1 MPSPFHTSQPNHGR
15 GGTIGAL
22 VRDANAVRHARH
34 ACAVLLLCTFAGG
47 LIALSGCAGS
57 SGGGSGGGTSKSARP
72 AGLISADA
80 IANDEPRLDVIAG
93 SRVIAPI
100 SMLGPEAAAAIE
112 RRPDVRDAA
121 FEDGRNANAELWWI
135 SADAVAQHPGADRAW
150 LDSAGSWRAVRID
163 ASARESA
170 RDAEL
175 RRLRAAGPGLL
186 AVAFRAP
193 ADAAGQGVWFTG
205 RRIALNWLPAPAM
218 AARELPSSA
227 WQPTIPDAFRR
238 STTLLTL
245 LQPEAR
251 SPLYRWRFRL
261 LLEGLRPAALPSD
274 QALGGISAGGA
285 AFDDPIVESLATM
298 IEDRWRAAFV
308 RVYKASPAVSDRLRR
323 RLTAMINTGTE
334 VFPAWPTDRIDL
346 DSLVSDLLN
355 PALTP
360 AQAARRAETWMSTQ
374 PTAVAWVID
383 DAAGRDALRERTL
396 ASIGLANLSSISA
409 LGWVGVDAAAAITD
423 DPDADPSAPPDSPD
437 LDALA
442 VAPLGVDPPQSPSQS
457 PRTPAFS
464 PADLTREAP
473 DPIRLAAWSIAER
486 PALVNRRITRRDSLA
501 VPDIVDAHVNDWNA
515 ALRVKPGVIDA
526 APPGAAL
533 GPLLSQWTMR
543 EWLDS
548 AASGSTSRSTEPPEA
563 PLRVIGLLRNTSDPT
578 PPARTDS
585 AAGRQGPRGWSIM
598 LSCQIDPTATNTT
611 GDNALGGDTLRLW
624 IGPRGRARAV
634 FQITPPRPAPA
645 DANEDSDTAPNT
657 GTISSEP
664 LPTAL
669 APEPDAPK
677 IAAPAVGDGPTNVR
691 FATTAAAW
699 VVEIPLSPACFEPDG
714 TLLLAIERIDPN
726 GRRATW
732 PRAVLPW
739 QQEPGRAALN
749 TTAWQG
755 QR

>member
-1 MPSPFHTSQPNHGR
+1 VPSVFNTSQSSRSERVTGVTPARHSK
-15 GGTIGAL
+15 
-22 VRDANAVRHARH
+22 AVRRGRY
-34 ACAVLLLCTFAGG
+34 ACAALLICILAGG
-47 LIALSGCAGS
+47 VIALPGCAGS
-57 SGGGSGGGTSKSARP
+57 TSAAKSSRP
-72 AGLISADA
+72 TGLISADV
-80 IANDEPRLDVIAG
+80 IANDEPRLDVVAG
-93 SRVIAPI
+93 ARVIAPI
-100 SMLGPEAAAAIE
+100 SMLGPEAAAEIE

-135 SADAVAQHPGADRAW
+135 SADAARHPGADRAW
-150 LDSAGSWRAVRID
+150 LESPGNWQAVRID
-163 ASARESA
+163 AAA
-170 RDAEL
+170 RDSTRDAQV
-175 RRLRAAGPGLL
+175 RRLRDSGPGLL

-193 ADAAGQGVWFTG
+193 PDAAGQGVWFTG

-218 AARELPSSA
+218 VAREVPAAA

-238 STTLLTL
+238 STSLLTL

-261 LLEGLRPAALPSD
+261 LLEGLRPAAGD
-274 QALGGISAGGA
+274 TTAAGA
-285 AFDDPIVESLATM
+285 AFDDPTVEALASM

-308 RVYKASPAVSDRLRR
+308 RVYKASPAIADRLRR

-334 VFPAWPTDRIDL
+334 VFPAWPTDRVDL
-346 DSLVSDLLN
+346 DSLVADLLN

-374 PTAVAWVID
+374 PSAVAWVID

-396 ASIGLANLSSISA
+396 ASIGLANLTFA
-409 LGWVGVDAAAAITD
+409 PTLGWVGVDAAAAITD
-423 DPDADPSAPPDSPD
+423 DPDADPSTPPASPD
-437 LDALA
+437 LDRPA
-442 VAPLGVDPPQSPSQS
+442 VAPLGVDPPTHSPSQS
-457 PRTPAFS
+457 ARTPTFS

-486 PALVNRRITRRDSLA
+486 PALVDRRVNRLAPRRGSLS
-501 VPDIVDAHVNDWNA
+501 VPDVVDAHINDWSTT
-515 ALRVKPGVIDA
+515 LRVKPGVIDA

-548 AASGSTSRSTEPPEA
+548 AAGGASRSTEPPEA
-563 PLRVIGLLRNTSDPT
+563 PLRVIGLLRNTSDPA
-578 PPARTDS
+578 PPTRDDPAAR
-585 AAGRQGPRGWSIM
+585 RQGPRGWSIM
-598 LSCQIDPTATNTT
+598 LSCQIDPASAIAT
-611 GDNALGGDTLRLW
+611 GDNALGDDTLRLW

-634 FQITPPRPAPA
+634 FRITPPQSRPA
-645 DANEDSDTAPNT
+645 DAAAKGDADAQDAPNVGSIT
-657 GTISSEP
+657 SEP

-669 APEPDAPK
+669 APEPDAPQ
-677 IAAPAVGDGPTNVR
+677 IAAPIVGDGPANTR
-691 FATTAAAW
+691 FAATASTW

-714 TLLLAIERIDPN
+714 TLLLAIERIDPK

-739 QQEPGRAALN
+739 QREPGRAALN
-749 TTAWQG
+749 TAAWQG
-755 QR
+755 RR